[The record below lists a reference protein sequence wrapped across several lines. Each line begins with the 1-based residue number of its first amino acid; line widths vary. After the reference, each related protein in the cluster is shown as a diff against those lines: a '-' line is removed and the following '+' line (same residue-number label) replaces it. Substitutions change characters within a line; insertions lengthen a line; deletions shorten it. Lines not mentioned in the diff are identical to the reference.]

1 MKGNSIMRVA
11 SKGKWNISGCN
22 KETEKII
29 YPFYD
34 GFETKEEA
42 YKMMRAL
49 QEVDDK
55 HIYIV
60 IKNK

>member
-1 MKGNSIMRVA
+1 MRVA
-11 SKGKWNISGCN
+11 SRGNWNISGLN
-22 KETEKII
+22 KETNKII

-34 GFETKEEA
+34 GFNTKEEA
-42 YKMMRAL
+42 YRMLRAL
-49 QEVDDK
+49 QDMDDK

>member
-1 MKGNSIMRVA
+1 MRIA
-11 SKGKWNISGCN
+11 SKGNWNISGLN
-22 KETEKII
+22 KETNKII

-34 GFETKEEA
+34 GFNTKEEA
-42 YKMMRAL
+42 YRMLRAL
-49 QEVDDK
+49 QNMDNK

>member
-1 MKGNSIMRVA
+1 MRVA
-11 SKGKWNISGCN
+11 SRGRWNISGLN

-34 GFETKEEA
+34 GFNTKEDA
-42 YKMMRAL
+42 YRVLRTL
-49 QEVDDK
+49 QSLDNK
-55 HIYIV
+55 HTYIV

>member
-1 MKGNSIMRVA
+1 MRVA
-11 SKGKWNISGCN
+11 SSGNWNISGLN

-34 GFETKEEA
+34 GFNTKEEA
-42 YKMMRAL
+42 YRVLRTL
-49 QEVDDK
+49 QSLDNK
-55 HIYIV
+55 HTYIV